1 MPPEKVRNLYNRPN
15 MRVRIVAVMMML
27 AAVSASAAEWYQN
40 YEKGVRLI
48 EQGDAAEAR
57 AALQAALAQR
67 QAEGLQVPTG
77 PQQYIDYLPHLYLAI
92 AHQMSGDVDA
102 ARKELALA
110 ETSGMAAKSEV
121 GRPLLV
127 AYQLLL
133 RGDATGK
140 YPRYAVYEKKAPV
153 LSEAEFQMLR
163 NDVLTKCDL
172 PLDTKLSNA
181 PWYANYE
188 LGLELER
195 KGDYPRALTHFIDAV
210 AHRPNP
216 ARQAR
221 MYGMWLIDYYPYFHI
236 ARAHTRLEN
245 WQCAKNALEISNR
258 LNEIPPNAPE
268 MSEFMSLMQQTE
280 RKLAAEQ

>member
-1 MPPEKVRNLYNRPN
+1 MKTGILVVLL
-15 MRVRIVAVMMML
+15 AL
-27 AAVSASAAEWYQN
+27 AAPAAFAADWYDHYQ
-40 YEKGVRLI
+40 KGVRLI
-48 EQGDAAEAR
+48 EQGNAAGAK
-57 AALQAALAQR
+57 AAFEAALAAR
-67 QAEGLQVPTG
+67 ATEGVQVPTR

-92 AHQMSGDVDA
+92 ANQMTGDVEA
-102 ARKELALA
+102 ARKALA
-110 ETSGMAAKSEV
+110 MAETTGMAAKSEV

-133 RGDATGK
+133 RGDASGK
-140 YPRYAVYEKKAPV
+140 YPRYAVFEKKAGV
-153 LSEAEFQMLR
+153 LSDSDFQMLR

-216 ARQAR
+216 QKQAR
-221 MYGMWLIDYYPYFHI
+221 MYGMWMVDYYPYFHI

-245 WQCAKNALEISNR
+245 WQCAKNALDISQRLGEIPTDAPE
-258 LNEIPPNAPE
+258 LNEWL
-268 MSEFMSLMQQTE
+268 SLMQQTE
-280 RKLAAEQ
+280 RKLATDK

>member
-1 MPPEKVRNLYNRPN
+1 
-15 MRVRIVAVMMML
+15 MRTTFLAVML
-27 AAVSASAAEWYQN
+27 SLVAASAQAADWYEQ

-48 EQGDAAEAR
+48 EQGNAADAR
-57 AALQAALAQR
+57 AALEAALAGR
-67 QAEGLQVPTG
+67 QSEGVQVPTRL
-77 PQQYIDYLPHLYLAI
+77 QQYIDYLPHLYLAI
-92 AHQMSGDVDA
+92 ANQMTGDVDA

-133 RGDATGK
+133 RGDSTGK
-140 YPRYAVYEKKAPV
+140 YPRYAVFEKKAGV
-153 LSEAEFQMLR
+153 LSDNEFQMLR

-172 PLDTKLSNA
+172 PLDTKLTNA

-216 ARQAR
+216 QKQAR

-236 ARAHTRLEN
+236 ARAHIRLEN

-258 LNEIPPNAPE
+258 LNEIPQTAAEIN
-268 MSEFMSLMQQTE
+268 EFMSLMQLTE
-280 RKLAAEQ
+280 RKLAAEK

>member
-1 MPPEKVRNLYNRPN
+1 
-15 MRVRIVAVMMML
+15 ML
-27 AAVSASAAEWYQN
+27 LFAAAGASAAEWYDH

-48 EQGDAAEAR
+48 EQGDAAAAK
-57 AALQAALAQR
+57 AALEAALAAR
-67 QAEGLQVPTG
+67 QAEGVQLPTR

-92 AHQMSGDVDA
+92 ANQMSGDVDA
-102 ARKELALA
+102 ARKALEKA
-110 ETSGMAAKSEV
+110 ETSGMATRSEV

-140 YPRYAVYEKKAPV
+140 YPRYAVYEKKAGV
-153 LSEAEFQMLR
+153 LSEHEFATLR
-163 NDVLTKCDL
+163 NDVLMKCDL
-172 PLDTKLSNA
+172 PLDTKLKDA

-188 LGLELER
+188 LALELER
-195 KGDYPRALTHFIDAV
+195 KGDYPRALTHLIDAV

-245 WQCAKNALEISNR
+245 WQCAKNALDISNR
-258 LNEIPPNAPE
+258 LREIPDAAPE
-268 MSEFMSLMQQTE
+268 MNEFMSLMQQTE
-280 RKLAAEQ
+280 RKLAEK